1 MRVELNYEEVM
12 DLLLGYVEEKCDTKF
27 TKVELQVDAYGKELA
42 YNILDGVEITFRFEE

>member
-27 TKVELQVDAYGKELA
+27 TKVELRVDAY
-42 YNILDGVEITFRFEE
+42 GVEITFRFEE